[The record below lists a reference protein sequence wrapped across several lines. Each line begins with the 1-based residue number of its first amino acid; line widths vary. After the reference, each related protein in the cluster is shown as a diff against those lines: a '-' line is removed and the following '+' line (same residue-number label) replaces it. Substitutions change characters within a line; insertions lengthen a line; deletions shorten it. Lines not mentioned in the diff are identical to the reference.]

1 MNLLRSTCWL
11 RVLFQEIHL
20 SLNPRGQKSAF
31 CCNQNLNIL
40 QCRNSTKIAWAIYAR
55 DGIRWQRWDQ
65 QASSLSVGHQF
76 QSVLGLYSGLGNM
89 LTKHLAMFARDR
101 ARARQSKAQTQA
113 EQATCTCL
121 SKRITK
127 LMNVLHD
134 LFQGGLNRKSN
145 ELKLATQVNTG
156 RQAGQ
161 GSRGRGGDRTDS
173 RVQKV

>member
-1 MNLLRSTCWL
+1 
-11 RVLFQEIHL
+11 
-20 SLNPRGQKSAF
+20 
-31 CCNQNLNIL
+31 
-40 QCRNSTKIAWAIYAR
+40 
-55 DGIRWQRWDQ
+55 
-65 QASSLSVGHQF
+65 
-76 QSVLGLYSGLGNM
+76 M
-89 LTKHLAMFARDR
+89 LTKHLAMFARDG
-101 ARARQSKAQTQA
+101 ARQSKAQTQA

-161 GSRGRGGDRTDS
+161 GRAAGAAAGQGSRE
-173 RVQKV
+173 QKV

>member
-1 MNLLRSTCWL
+1 
-11 RVLFQEIHL
+11 
-20 SLNPRGQKSAF
+20 
-31 CCNQNLNIL
+31 
-40 QCRNSTKIAWAIYAR
+40 
-55 DGIRWQRWDQ
+55 
-65 QASSLSVGHQF
+65 
-76 QSVLGLYSGLGNM
+76 M
-89 LTKHLAMFARDR
+89 LTKHLAMFARDRAR

-156 RQAGQ
+156 RQAGRAGQQ
-161 GSRGRGGDRTDS
+161 GRGRGPYRQQGAKSLETAKS
-173 RVQKV
+173 YKVKKMKTSQHPHALSALSVLLLPAQLQNLIV

>member
-1 MNLLRSTCWL
+1 
-11 RVLFQEIHL
+11 
-20 SLNPRGQKSAF
+20 
-31 CCNQNLNIL
+31 
-40 QCRNSTKIAWAIYAR
+40 
-55 DGIRWQRWDQ
+55 
-65 QASSLSVGHQF
+65 
-76 QSVLGLYSGLGNM
+76 M